1 MSKGQ
6 GSCSID
12 KPWCVA
18 CCLLQVEELQ
28 QQVQQLKAER
38 DRAQLH
44 LQIAQQ
50 QQRLHASMSA
60 GAANNS
66 GGGSSTLPLGAG
78 AEQFSGSSFLS
89 AAALAGT
96 GGSSAW
102 EAAFGSMGA
111 AAGAPAPD
119 TASAVQLACGQPG
132 SAVTSMQLQHQAA
145 GLSPA
150 AALAA
155 AALGAGAA
163 CAVASSPAQPA
174 AAVSAAEQEAM
185 AAVQQLKT
193 SLPDALPVQGQ
204 LASLMSAIQA
214 GVQERQVLA
223 AQGRVL
229 LDMLVG
235 SN

>member
-1 MSKGQ
+1 M
-6 GSCSID
+6 
-12 KPWCVA
+12 
-18 CCLLQVEELQ
+18 LQVEELQ

-50 QQRLHASMSA
+50 QQRLHASLSA

-66 GGGSSTLPLGAG
+66 GGSSSSTLPPGAG
-78 AEQFSGSSFLS
+78 AEQFLGSSSLS

-96 GGSSAW
+96 RGSPAL

-111 AAGAPAPD
+111 AVGAPVPD
-119 TASAVQLACGQPG
+119 TVAAVQLACGQPG
-132 SAVTSMQLQHQAA
+132 SVPSMQLQHQAA

-150 AALAA
+150 APAVAG
-155 AALGAGAA
+155 GAGAA
-163 CAVASSPAQPA
+163 RVVASSPARA
-174 AAVSAAEQEAM
+174 ASAAEQGVM

-193 SLPDALPVQGQ
+193 SLPDAPPVQGQ

>member
-1 MSKGQ
+1 M
-6 GSCSID
+6 C
-12 KPWCVA
+12 CA
-18 CCLLQVEELQ
+18 AHCLLQVEELQ

-50 QQRLHASMSA
+50 QQRLHASLGA

-66 GGGSSTLPLGAG
+66 SGGTLPAGAG
-78 AEQFSGSSFLS
+78 AEQFMGSSFLS
-89 AAALAGT
+89 SAALAGT
-96 GGSSAW
+96 GGSPAW
-102 EAAFGSMGA
+102 EAAFGGMGA
-111 AAGAPAPD
+111 VTAGVPVPDPA
-119 TASAVQLACGQPG
+119 VRGQPG
-132 SAVTSMQLQHQAA
+132 SVPSMQLQQQTAE
-145 GLSPA
+145 LSPA
-150 AALAA
+150 VAA
-155 AALGAGAA
+155 AVTAAAGGAGAA
-163 CAVASSPAQPA
+163 RA
-174 AAVSAAEQEAM
+174 AAAPAVSAAEREALT
-185 AAVQQLKT
+185 AVQQLRT
-193 SLPDALPVQGQ
+193 SLPDAPPVQGQ

>member
-1 MSKGQ
+1 M
-6 GSCSID
+6 
-12 KPWCVA
+12 
-18 CCLLQVEELQ
+18 LQVEELQ

-50 QQRLHASMSA
+50 QQRLHASLSA

-66 GGGSSTLPLGAG
+66 GGSKSSAL
-78 AEQFSGSSFLS
+78 GSSFLS

-96 GGSSAW
+96 GGSPAW
-102 EAAFGSMGA
+102 EAVFGSMGA
-111 AAGAPAPD
+111 PVGAPVPD
-119 TASAVQLACGQPG
+119 RAAAVQVATGQPG
-132 SAVTSMQLQHQAA
+132 SVPSMQLQHQAA

-150 AALAA
+150 GPAVVG
-155 AALGAGAA
+155 GAGAA
-163 CAVASSPAQPA
+163 RAVVASSPAPA
-174 AAVSAAEQEAM
+174 ASAAEQEVM

-193 SLPDALPVQGQ
+193 SLPDAPPVQGQ

-214 GVQERQVLA
+214 GVQERQVVA